1 MKINLAVRDS
11 FTRVLKLHWQVNFK
25 EQDYPNIQLFLDL
38 AIKKWSQENYPGRKV
53 QVMVYDSVIEKY
65 DGEMK

>member
-25 EQDYPNIQLFLDL
+25 EQDYPILDL
-38 AIKKWSQENYPGRKV
+38 AIKKWSQENYPGKKV

-65 DGEMK
+65 DGETQ

>member
-1 MKINLAVRDS
+1 MKINLAVKDS
-11 FTRVLKLHWQVNFK
+11 FTRVLKLHWQVNF
-25 EQDYPNIQLFLDL
+25 QDQEYAYLDL
-38 AIKKWSQENYPGRKV
+38 AIKKWSQENYPGKKV

>member
-1 MKINLAVRDS
+1 MIKINLAVRDS

-25 EQDYPNIQLFLDL
+25 EQDYPILDL

-53 QVMVYDSVIEKY
+53 QVMVYDSIIEKY
-65 DGEMK
+65 DGEIQ

>member
-1 MKINLAVRDS
+1 MMKINLAVRDS

-25 EQDYPNIQLFLDL
+25 EQDYPILDL
-38 AIKKWSQENYPGRKV
+38 AIKKWSQENYPGKKV

-65 DGEMK
+65 DGETQ

>member
-1 MKINLAVRDS
+1 MMKINLAVRDS

-25 EQDYPNIQLFLDL
+25 EQDYPILDL

-53 QVMVYDSVIEKY
+53 QVMVYDSIIEKY
-65 DGEMK
+65 DGEIQ

>member
-25 EQDYPNIQLFLDL
+25 EQDYPILDL

-65 DGEMK
+65 DGEIQ

>member
-1 MKINLAVRDS
+1 MMKINLAVRDS

-25 EQDYPNIQLFLDL
+25 EQDYPILDL

-65 DGEMK
+65 DGEIQ

>member
-25 EQDYPNIQLFLDL
+25 EQDYPILDL
-38 AIKKWSQENYPGRKV
+38 AIKKWSQENYPGKKV
-53 QVMVYDSVIEKY
+53 QVMVYDSVIERY
-65 DGEMK
+65 DGETQ

>member
-1 MKINLAVRDS
+1 MMKINLAVKDS

-25 EQDYPNIQLFLDL
+25 DQDYPILDL

-65 DGEMK
+65 DGEIQ

>member
-1 MKINLAVRDS
+1 MKINLAVKDS

-25 EQDYPNIQLFLDL
+25 DQDYAYLDL
-38 AIKKWSQENYPGRKV
+38 AIKKWSQENYPGKKV

-65 DGEMK
+65 NGETQ